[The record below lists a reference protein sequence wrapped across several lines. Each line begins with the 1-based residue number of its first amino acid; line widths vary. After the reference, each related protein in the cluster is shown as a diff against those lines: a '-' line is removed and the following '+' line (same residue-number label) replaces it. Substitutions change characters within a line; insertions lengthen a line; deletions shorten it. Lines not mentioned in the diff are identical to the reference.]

1 MLFKSESDVRVRVES
16 FGRVV
21 KKWKKPVKQQTV
33 DNLLLK
39 FQQKYTKAKTNQERY
54 LHRCELKGKQAD
66 VKLKFELELEYL
78 ELLYKTY
85 YVAKQMFVELK
96 VDEITADCY
105 PYEYLDV
112 QKYTKL
118 VYASCIA
125 EEEKQK

>member
-1 MLFKSESDVRVRVES
+1 MLFISEEDVRKRIES

-21 KKWKKPVKQQTV
+21 KKWKKPVNQQTV
-33 DNLLLK
+33 DNLLAK
-39 FQQKYTKAKTNQERY
+39 FQQKYTKAKTNQDRY

-66 VKLKFELELEYL
+66 IKLKFELELEYL

-96 VDEITADCY
+96 VDEITPACY

-112 QKYTKL
+112 EKYTQL
-118 VYASCIA
+118 VFTSCMA